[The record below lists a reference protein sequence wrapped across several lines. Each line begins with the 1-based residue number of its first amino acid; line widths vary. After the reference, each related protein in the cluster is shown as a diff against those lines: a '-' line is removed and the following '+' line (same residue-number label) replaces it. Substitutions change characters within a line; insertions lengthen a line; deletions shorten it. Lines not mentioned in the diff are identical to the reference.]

1 MNSMRVWAD
10 ISLDNIVHNYREIK
24 RLVGDSRIMAVVK
37 ADAYGHGAVAVSR
50 ALENAGADRFAV
62 ATLQE
67 AINLRKAGISRPIMI
82 LGSSSPAQTEEL
94 IRNDIIQT
102 VYNLETAREFSR
114 SALGLGRK
122 LKVHIKVDT
131 GMSRLG
137 FVAAHPEELERA
149 AETCMLEGL
158 DVEGIFTHLAT
169 SEVPEDPFQ
178 KKQLELFREFCGK
191 LESRGIHI
199 PLKHSANSGAVI
211 NLPESHMD
219 IVRPGLAI
227 YGLYPGKG
235 LSGKA
240 DLKPAMQL
248 RAQIVQVHEYTEPV
262 TVSYGR
268 KFASSGRIKTAT
280 VAIGYADG
288 LFRTLSGK
296 MDMLVKG
303 KRVRQIG
310 AICMD
315 MCIIDV
321 TNVPDVKEGD
331 TVTLFGTDGSETI
344 SVEELAE
351 HAGTISYE
359 IVCALSGRVDRR
371 YINCILPTEQ
381 KIDIMT

>member
-1 MNSMRVWAD
+1 LDSMRVWAD
-10 ISLDNIVHNYREIK
+10 ISLDNIIHNYREIK
-24 RLVGDSRIMAVVK
+24 RLVGKSRVMAVVK

-50 ALENAGADRFAV
+50 ALEEAGTDRFAV

-67 AINLRKAGISRPIMI
+67 AVNLREAGIRRPIMI
-82 LGSSSPAQTEEL
+82 LGSASPEQTGEL
-94 IRNDIIQT
+94 LHYDIIQT
-102 VYNLETAREFSR
+102 VYNLETAKEY
-114 SALGLGRK
+114 SAAALRHNKK
-122 LKVHIKVDT
+122 LKIHIKVDT

-137 FVAAHPEELERA
+137 FVATHPDDLGKA

-169 SEVPEDPFQ
+169 SEIPDDPFQ
-178 KKQLELFREFCGK
+178 KEQLKLFDEFCGK
-191 LESRGIHI
+191 LEERGIHI

-211 NLPESHMD
+211 NIPESHMD

-235 LSGKA
+235 LEGRI

-248 RAQIVQVHEYTEPV
+248 RARIVQVHEYQESI

-268 KFASSGRIKTAT
+268 KFASEGGIKTAT

-288 LFRTLSGK
+288 LFRTLSGR
-296 MDMLVKG
+296 MDMLVNG
-303 KRVRQIG
+303 KRVSQIG
-310 AICMD
+310 NICMD
-315 MCIIDV
+315 MAMVDV
-321 TNVPDVKEGD
+321 TGVPDIKEGD
-331 TVTLFGTDGSETI
+331 TVTLFGTDGDESI

-351 HAGTISYE
+351 RAGTISYE

-371 YINCILPTEQ
+371 YVDYILP
-381 KIDIMT
+381 KD